1 MSDMIT
7 SSHTYDFSYIF
18 TIIYLRTLYT
28 FKTDTNLNSFHVH
41 LDESITAEP
50 SRGPKG
56 VPQSGTGPVGATL
69 IKTPAHSGLYMANI
83 PAHAS
88 ITPDLRYLSAEMV
101 AQLRKQILLILQV
114 AHQQQADSF
123 TFHVSGLYCYEPVV
137 QLLQQVFY
145 QQKGIF
151 HTIHFC
157 CPNETVKTM
166 YQEIFRI
173 AAQ

>member
-7 SSHTYDFSYIF
+7 SSHTNDFSYIF

-50 SRGPKG
+50 SRGPF
-56 VPQSGTGPVGATL
+56 GATL
-69 IKTPAHSGLYMANI
+69 IKTPAHSGLYMTNI